1 MTALDFR
8 LKSSEK
14 LGNRLSWAA
23 GLIIFASVILT
34 SGTFTWLEFRREL
47 GQQVSLLRDTAV
59 VFGSTI
65 AVPLADGDR
74 RQVQQA
80 LTSISKLE
88 SFRFAE
94 VLDTD
99 GSTFAEMGFDTLLA
113 RRSGDLLQSDLL
125 RFLISDDVWVS
136 DDVVHAG
143 RAVGTVRLLADISSV
158 RSAFIRNIVY
168 NLVVSLLLALTAT
181 AVSRIVIR
189 HLTLPI
195 YNLSQMMTRLGRESD
210 YSARAPEAGKGE
222 IKLLAHSFNRML
234 EDIETRNRQL
244 IEYQET
250 LEEKVEER
258 TRDLAAAKE
267 EADRANAAKSEFL
280 ATMSH
285 EIRTPMNSMLVSSE
299 LLASAGLD
307 PRHQRYA
314 DIIARSG
321 RSLLAIINDIL
332 DLSKIQA
339 GKLELESIPV
349 STRNLVKDTLDLFF
363 KPASDKGLDICGKV
377 DANVPD
383 EVMGDPTRLHQILTN
398 LTNNALKF
406 TENGSVT
413 VSVKGEQTKDG
424 TFLRFAVTDTG
435 IGISPQNAARIFDSF
450 SQADQTTT
458 RKFGGTGL
466 GLAICRQLVEAMGGE
481 IGVESQEGEGAS
493 FQFTLP
499 VAALATPP
507 LKDAEAQAM
516 PAIVIH
522 PPTASRGIIVEALR
536 RIGHTVTAIS
546 PDDLRTADVENAEL
560 IFTLPALVTEL
571 SSLPKT
577 ARIVAIGVLED
588 TLLEKLVMAGTVQ
601 DAILLPISTP
611 AVLDTAR
618 RVARGRPLGHDL
630 YRSQPVQSDHV
641 SYSKAKV
648 LLVDDNAVNREV
660 AVLALSRFA
669 IDPVIVDNGF
679 DAIRLAADNDFD
691 LVFMDCSMPEMDG
704 FEATR
709 RIREQEAARNGDHV
723 PIVALTAHKAD
734 TIESRAEAAGMNGIM
749 VKPFTIGDLTGC
761 LAKWLE
767 AEKEAGSAQQAET
780 VRSGNAKAETSE
792 GTPEPVEGGV
802 FDPAMLE
809 NLREIAGDGF
819 EAMLGQL
826 RALYKV
832 NAPELYAELTA
843 AIEHDK
849 CGEVGRLAHALKSMS
864 FNIGAGRMG
873 AVCQALEDAA
883 LGNTACDKAQAALC
897 SAVSREYDLVMFELD
912 RISDGSGNEEADA
925 AGGGREYMAAR

>member
-1 MTALDFR
+1 MTTVDFR

-23 GLIIFASVILT
+23 GFIIFASVILT

-47 GQQVSLLRDTAV
+47 DQQVSLLRDTAV
-59 VFGSTI
+59 VFGSTV

-94 VLDTD
+94 VLNTN
-99 GSTFAEMGFDTLLA
+99 GATFAEMGFDTLLE
-113 RRSGDLLQSDLL
+113 RRSGELPQGSFSNL
-125 RFLISDDVWVS
+125 LISDDVWVS
-136 DDVVHAG
+136 DEVIHAG
-143 RAVGTVRLLADISSV
+143 RKVGTVRLLADISAV
-158 RSAFIRNIVY
+158 RSAFFRNIAY
-168 NLVVSLLLALTAT
+168 NIVVSLLLALTAT
-181 AVSRIVIR
+181 AVSRMVIR

-195 YNLSQMMTRLGRESD
+195 YNLSQLMNRLGGETD
-210 YSARAPEAGKGE
+210 YSTRAPEEGKGE
-222 IKLLAHSFNRML
+222 IKLLSQSFNRML

-250 LEEKVEER
+250 LEERVEER

-339 GKLELESIPV
+339 GKLDLESIPV
-349 STRNLVKDTLDLFF
+349 STRSLVDDVLELFF
-363 KPASDKGLDICGKV
+363 KPATDKGLDICGHV
-377 DANVPD
+377 AANVPD

-406 TENGSVT
+406 TEKGSLT

-424 TFLRFAVTDTG
+424 AVLRFAVTDTG
-435 IGISPQNAARIFDSF
+435 IGISPENAARIFDSF

-499 VAALATPP
+499 VEALAAPQE
-507 LKDAEAQAM
+507 KDPAAQAI

-522 PPTASRGIIVEALR
+522 PATASRGAIVDALR
-536 RIGHTVTAIS
+536 RAGHTVTAIS
-546 PDDLRTADVENAEL
+546 PGDLLEGDLKDAEL
-560 IFTLPALVTEL
+560 VVTLPALVTEL
-571 SSLPKT
+571 PAMPQA
-577 ARIVAIGVLED
+577 ARVVAVGVLED
-588 TLLEKLVMAGTVQ
+588 TLMEKLVVAGTVQ
-601 DAILLPISTP
+601 DAILRPVSTP
-611 AVLDTAR
+611 AVLEVAR
-618 RVARGRPLGHDL
+618 RIASGNLLGTDL
-630 YRSQPVQSDHV
+630 YRSRAVQSDHV
-641 SYSKAKV
+641 SYANAKV

-660 AVLALSRFA
+660 AMLALSRFA
-669 IDPVIVDNGF
+669 IEPVIADNGH
-679 DAIRLAADNDFD
+679 DAIELAGKNDFD
-691 LVFMDCSMPEMDG
+691 LIFMDCSMPEMDG

-709 RIREQEAARNGDHV
+709 KIREQEAGRNADHV
-723 PIVALTAHKAD
+723 PVVALTAHKAE
-734 TIESRAEAAGMNGIM
+734 TIETRAETAGMDAIM

-761 LAKWLE
+761 LAKWLDAGKNAGSLQQVE
-767 AEKEAGSAQQAET
+767 AVEPENEKPGASADASSSVEAGI
-780 VRSGNAKAETSE
+780 
-792 GTPEPVEGGV
+792 

-809 NLREIAGDGF
+809 NLREIAGAGF
-819 EAMLGQL
+819 DAMLDQL
-826 RALYKV
+826 RNLYKI
-832 NAPELYAELTA
+832 NAPELFAELSA
-843 AIEHDK
+843 AIEQDK
-849 CGEVGRLAHALKSMS
+849 AGEIGRLAHALKSMS

-873 AVCQALEDAA
+873 AACQALEDAA
-883 LGNTACDKAQAALC
+883 LGNSACDQTLAALFVT
-897 SAVSREYDLVMFELD
+897 VSQEYDLVMFELD
-912 RISDGSGNEEADA
+912 RITDDGRSQSSAA
-925 AGGGREYMAAR
+925 AGVAS

>member
-1 MTALDFR
+1 MTTVDIR

-23 GLIIFASVILT
+23 GAIIFASIILT
-34 SGTFTWLEFRREL
+34 SGTFTWLESRREL
-47 GQQVSLLRDTAV
+47 DQQVSLLRDTAV

-65 AVPLADGDR
+65 AAPLAGGDR

-94 VLDTD
+94 VFDAR
-99 GSTFAEMGFDTLLA
+99 GAAFAEMGFDTLLE
-113 RRSGDLLQSDLL
+113 RRSSELPQGGFSN
-125 RFLISDDVWVS
+125 FLISDDVWVS
-136 DDVVHAG
+136 DDVVQAG
-143 RAVGTVRLLADISSV
+143 NKVGTVRLLADISGV
-158 RSAFIRNIVY
+158 RSAFFRSIAY
-168 NLVVSLLLALTAT
+168 NLVVSLLLALAAT
-181 AVSRIVIR
+181 AVSRMVIR

-195 YNLSQMMTRLGRESD
+195 YNLSQLMNRLGRESD
-210 YSARAPEAGKGE
+210 YTARAPEEGKGE
-222 IKLLAHSFNRML
+222 IRLLSRSFNRML

-250 LEEKVEER
+250 LEDKVEER

-299 LLASAGLD
+299 LLASASLD

-339 GKLELESIPV
+339 GKLDLERIPV
-349 STRNLVKDTLDLFF
+349 STRSLVEDALGLFF
-363 KPASDKGLDICGKV
+363 KPASDKGLDICGHV

-406 TENGSVT
+406 TEKGSVT
-413 VSVKGEQTKDG
+413 VSVKGEQSKDG
-424 TFLRFAVTDTG
+424 ALLRFAVTDTG

-481 IGVESQEGEGAS
+481 IGVDSQEGEGAS
-493 FQFTLP
+493 FHFTLP
-499 VAALATPP
+499 VEALAAPQEKQTAARE
-507 LKDAEAQAM
+507 K

-522 PPTASRGIIVEALR
+522 PPTASRSVIVDALR
-536 RIGHTVTAIS
+536 RIGHAVTAVS
-546 PDDLRTADVENAEL
+546 PGDLVANDLKDAEL

-571 SSLPKT
+571 PAVPDT
-577 ARIVAIGVLED
+577 AHIIAIGMLED
-588 TLLEKLVMAGTVQ
+588 TLMEKLVTAGTVH
-601 DAILLPISTP
+601 DAVLLPVSTL
-611 AVLDTAR
+611 AVLETAH
-618 RVARGRPLGHDL
+618 RVASGRPLGADI
-630 YRSQPVQSDHV
+630 YRSKQVQSDHA
-641 SYSKAKV
+641 SYRKAKV

-669 IDPVIVDNGF
+669 IDPVIADNGR
-679 DAIRLAADNDFD
+679 DAIELAAGNDFD
-691 LVFMDCSMPEMDG
+691 LIFMDCSMPEMDG

-709 RIREQEAARNGDHV
+709 QIRMQEADSGGDHV
-723 PIVALTAHKAD
+723 PVVALTAHKAE
-734 TIESRAEAAGMNGIM
+734 TIETRAEKAGMDAIM

-761 LAKWLE
+761 LTKWLE
-767 AEKEAGSAQQAET
+767 ADAET
-780 VRSGNAKAETSE
+780 APAPQTAEPAETAAAPVE
-792 GTPEPVEGGV
+792 TPEEASAKDAAAAEGGV
-802 FDPAMLE
+802 FDPSMLE

-819 EAMLGQL
+819 EAMLDQL
-826 RALYKV
+826 RSLYKV
-832 NAPELYAELTA
+832 NAPELFAELSG
-843 AIEHDK
+843 AIEQDK
-849 CGEVGRLAHALKSMS
+849 AGEIGRLAHALKSMS

-873 AVCQALEDAA
+873 AACQALEDAA
-883 LGNTACDKAQAALC
+883 LGTSACDRTLTALFGE
-897 SAVSREYDLVMFELD
+897 VSREYNLVVFELD
-912 RISDGSGNEEADA
+912 RIADTGEREKIRA
-925 AGGGREYMAAR
+925 AGMTG